1 MLDIFKTIDDTL
13 FKLEEIEDGAWISL
27 VDPTTEELDFIEDE
41 LGVDRDFLRAA
52 LDEEESA
59 RLESEND
66 QVLILVDTPYVEKT
80 DDRIIYETLP
90 LGIIITSNN
99 IITICLKN
107 SIVLDQFEKNSIRTF
122 YTYKKYR
129 FLYQLLYKNAQ
140 RYLLYLRQIDKMSN
154 YIETQLHQ
162 SMKNK
167 ELMQLMDLEKSLV
180 YITTSL
186 KANQVVLEKILRLNI
201 IKKYSEDEDLLED
214 VIIENKQAIEM
225 ANIYSGVL
233 RGTREAFASIISNNL
248 NIVMKLL
255 TSITILM
262 AIPTMFSS
270 FFGMNLLNIPFAGSQ
285 FGFWIVL
292 GISVVTA
299 VLVGFVLIKK
309 DLIWINNIKIN
320 NTWFSSVA
328 H

>member
-1 MLDIFKTIDDTL
+1 MLEIFKTIDDTL

-27 VDPTTEELDFIEDE
+27 VDPTTEELDLIEDE

-90 LGIIITSNN
+90 LGIIITDNN

-129 FLYQLLYKNAQ
+129 FLYQILYKNAQ

-186 KANQVVLEKILRLNI
+186 KANQVVLEKILRLNV

-270 FFGMNLLNIPFAGSQ
+270 FYGMNLLNLPFEGSP

-292 GISVVTA
+292 GISVLTSA
-299 VLVGFVLIKK
+299 IVGFVLVKK
-309 DLIWINNIKIN
+309 DLI
-320 NTWFSSVA
+320 
-328 H
+328 

>member
-13 FKLEEIEDGAWISL
+13 FTLEEIEDGAWINL
-27 VDPTTEELDFIEDE
+27 VDPTPDELSFIEDE
-41 LGVDRDFLRAA
+41 LSVDRDFLRAA

-59 RLESEND
+59 RLDTEND

-80 DDRIIYETLP
+80 DEHIIYETLP
-90 LGIIITSNN
+90 LGIIITENN
-99 IITICLKN
+99 IITVCLKN

-140 RYLLYLRQIDKMSN
+140 RYLLYLRQIDRMSN
-154 YIETQLHQ
+154 YVEKQLHE

-167 ELMQLMDLEKSLV
+167 ELIQLMDLEKSLV
-180 YITTSL
+180 YITTAL
-186 KANQVVLEKILRLNI
+186 KANQVVLEKILRINI

-214 VIIENKQAIEM
+214 VIIENKQAMEM
-225 ANIYSGVL
+225 ANIYSGIL
-233 RGTREAFASIISNNL
+233 SGTMDAFASIISNNL

-262 AIPTMFSS
+262 AIPTMFAS
-270 FFGMNLLNIPFAGSQ
+270 FYGMNVMNLPLANSPY
-285 FGFWIVL
+285 GFWIIL
-292 GISVVTA
+292 GVSILTSA
-299 VLVGFVLIKK
+299 GVGFLLAKK
-309 DLIWINNIKIN
+309 NL
-320 NTWFSSVA
+320 F
-328 H
+328 

>member
-1 MLDIFKTIDDTL
+1 MLEIFKTIDDTL

-27 VDPTTEELDFIEDE
+27 VDPTTEELDLIEDE

-90 LGIIITSNN
+90 LGIIITDSN

-129 FLYQLLYKNAQ
+129 FLYQILYKNAQ

-186 KANQVVLEKILRLNI
+186 KANQVVLEKILRLNV

-270 FFGMNLLNIPFAGSQ
+270 FYGMNLLNLPFEGSP

-292 GISVVTA
+292 GISVLTSA
-299 VLVGFVLIKK
+299 IVGFVLVKK
-309 DLIWINNIKIN
+309 DLI
-320 NTWFSSVA
+320 
-328 H
+328 

>member
-1 MLDIFKTIDDTL
+1 MLDIFKTIDGTL

-41 LGVDRDFLRAA
+41 LAVDRDFLRAA

-59 RLESEND
+59 RLESENE

-80 DDRIIYETLP
+80 DDHIIYETLP
-90 LGIIITSNN
+90 LGIIITEKN
-99 IITICLKN
+99 IITVCLKN

-122 YTYKKYR
+122 FTYKKYR

-154 YIETQLHQ
+154 SVEKQLHQ
-162 SMKNK
+162 SLKNK
-167 ELMQLMDLEKSLV
+167 ELFLLLDLEKSLV

-186 KANQVVLEKILRLNI
+186 KANHVVLEKILRINI

-225 ANIYSGVL
+225 ANIYSGIL
-233 RGTREAFASIISNNL
+233 SGMMDAFASIISNNL

-262 AIPTMFSS
+262 AIPSMFSS
-270 FFGMNLLNIPFAGSQ
+270 FFGMNLLNLPFANSP

-292 GISVVTA
+292 GISVATA
-299 VLVGFVLIKK
+299 AVVGFVLAKK
-309 DLIWINNIKIN
+309 DL
-320 NTWFSSVA
+320 F
-328 H
+328 

>member
-1 MLDIFKTIDDTL
+1 MLNIFKSIDDTL
-13 FKLEEIEDGAWISL
+13 FTLAEIEDGAWINL
-27 VDPTTEELDFIEDE
+27 VAPTPEELERIEDE
-41 LGVDRDFLRAA
+41 LSVDGDFLRAA
-52 LDEEESA
+52 LDDEETA

-80 DDRIIYETLP
+80 DDHIIYETLP
-90 LGIIITSNN
+90 LGIIITDKN
-99 IITICLKN
+99 IITVCLKN

-154 YIETQLHQ
+154 LVEKQLHQ

-167 ELMQLMDLEKSLV
+167 ELFQLLDLEKSLV
-180 YITTSL
+180 YISTSL
-186 KANQVVLEKILRLNI
+186 SANQVVLEKILRLNI
-201 IKKYSEDEDLLED
+201 IKKYTEDEDLLED

-225 ANIYSGVL
+225 ANIYSGIL
-233 RGTREAFASIISNNL
+233 SGTMDAFASIISNNL

-270 FFGMNLLNIPFAGSQ
+270 FFGMNVINMPFATSP

-299 VLVGFVLIKK
+299 IIVGIILLKK
-309 DLIWINNIKIN
+309 NL
-320 NTWFSSVA
+320 F
-328 H
+328 

>member
-1 MLDIFKTIDDTL
+1 MLDIFKSIDDTL
-13 FKLEEIEDGAWISL
+13 FTLEEIEDGAWINL

-41 LGVDRDFLRAA
+41 LSVDRDFLRAA

-59 RLESEND
+59 RLETEND

-80 DDRIIYETLP
+80 DDHIIYETLP
-90 LGIIITSNN
+90 LGIIITDKN
-99 IITICLKN
+99 IITVCLKN

-129 FLYQLLYKNAQ
+129 FLYQILYKNAQ
-140 RYLLYLRQIDKMSN
+140 RYLLYLRQIDRMSN
-154 YIETQLHQ
+154 YIEKQLHE

-167 ELMQLMDLEKSLV
+167 ELIQLLDLEKSLV

-186 KANQVVLEKILRLNI
+186 KANQVVLEKILRINI

-225 ANIYSGVL
+225 ANIYTGILSG
-233 RGTREAFASIISNNL
+233 TMDAFASIISNNL

-262 AIPTMFSS
+262 AIPNMFSS
-270 FFGMNLLNIPFAGSQ
+270 FFGMNVLNIPFAASPY
-285 FGFWIVL
+285 GFWIVM
-292 GISVVTA
+292 GISVATA
-299 VLVGFVLIKK
+299 VVVGYVLLKK
-309 DLIWINNIKIN
+309 NL
-320 NTWFSSVA
+320 F
-328 H
+328 

>member
-13 FKLEEIEDGAWISL
+13 FTLEEIEDGAWINL
-27 VDPTTEELDFIEDE
+27 VNPTPEELDRIEDE
-41 LGVDRDFLRAA
+41 LSVDRDFLRAA
-52 LDEEESA
+52 LDEEETA

-80 DDRIIYETLP
+80 DDHIIYETLP
-90 LGIIITSNN
+90 LGIIITDKN
-99 IITICLKN
+99 IITVCLKN

-122 YTYKKYR
+122 CTYKKYR
-129 FLYQLLYKNAQ
+129 FLYQMLYKNAQ
-140 RYLLYLRQIDKMSN
+140 RYLLYLRQIDRMSN
-154 YIETQLHQ
+154 YIEKQLHQ

-167 ELMQLMDLEKSLV
+167 ELIQLLDLEKSLV

-186 KANQVVLEKILRLNI
+186 SANQVVLEKIMRINI

-225 ANIYSGVL
+225 ANIYSGIL
-233 RGTREAFASIISNNL
+233 SGTMDAFASIISNNL

-270 FFGMNLLNIPFAGSQ
+270 FYGMNVANIPYANSPY
-285 FGFWIVL
+285 GFWMVL
-292 GISVVTA
+292 GVSVFTA
-299 VLVGFVLIKK
+299 AIVGFVLLKK
-309 DLIWINNIKIN
+309 NL
-320 NTWFSSVA
+320 F
-328 H
+328 

>member
-41 LGVDRDFLRAA
+41 LGVDKDFLRAA

-90 LGIIITSNN
+90 LGIIITGSN

-107 SIVLDQFEKNSIRTF
+107 SIVLNQFEKNSIRTF

-270 FFGMNLLNIPFAGSQ
+270 FFGMNLLNIPFARSP
-285 FGFWIVL
+285 FGFWIVF

-299 VLVGFVLIKK
+299 VIVGFVLIKK
-309 DLIWINNIKIN
+309 DLI
-320 NTWFSSVA
+320 
-328 H
+328 

>member
-13 FKLEEIEDGAWISL
+13 FKLEEIEDGAWINL
-27 VDPTTEELDFIEDE
+27 VEPTTEELDRIEDE
-41 LGVDRDFLRAA
+41 LGVDRDYLRAA

-59 RLESEND
+59 RLESENN

-80 DDRIIYETLP
+80 DDHIIYETLP
-90 LGIIITSNN
+90 LGIIITEKN
-99 IITICLKN
+99 IITVCLKS

-129 FLYQLLYKNAQ
+129 FLYQILYKNAQ
-140 RYLLYLRQIDKMSN
+140 RYLLYLRQIDRMSN
-154 YIETQLHQ
+154 FIEKQLHE

-167 ELMQLMDLEKSLV
+167 ELIQLLDLEKSLV

-186 KANQVVLEKILRLNI
+186 RANQVVLEKILRINI

-225 ANIYSGVL
+225 ANIYSGIL
-233 RGTREAFASIISNNL
+233 SGTMDAFASIISNNL

-270 FFGMNLLNIPFAGSQ
+270 FFGMNMINMPFANSP
-285 FGFWIVL
+285 FGFWIIL

-299 VLVGFVLIKK
+299 AAVGFILIKK
-309 DLIWINNIKIN
+309 NL
-320 NTWFSSVA
+320 F
-328 H
+328 

>member
-1 MLDIFKTIDDTL
+1 MLDIFKTINDTL
-13 FKLEEIEDGAWISL
+13 FTLEEIEDGAWISL
-27 VDPTTEELDFIEDE
+27 VDPTPEELSRIEDE
-41 LGVDRDFLRAA
+41 LSVERDFLRAA
-52 LDEEESA
+52 LDEEEAA
-59 RLESEND
+59 RIESEDN

-80 DDRIIYETLP
+80 DDHIIYETLP
-90 LGIIITSNN
+90 LGIIITDKN
-99 IITICLKN
+99 IITVCLKN

-122 YTYKKYR
+122 CTYKKYR
-129 FLYQLLYKNAQ
+129 FLYQILYKNAQ
-140 RYLLYLRQIDKMSN
+140 RYLLYLRQIDRMSS
-154 YIETQLHQ
+154 YVEKQLHQ

-167 ELMQLMDLEKSLV
+167 ELFQLLDLEKSLV

-186 KANQVVLEKILRLNI
+186 RANQVVLEKIMRINI

-225 ANIYSGVL
+225 ANIYSGIL
-233 RGTREAFASIISNNL
+233 SGMMDAFASIISNNL

-270 FFGMNLLNIPFAGSQ
+270 FFGMNVINIPFAGSQ

-292 GISVVTA
+292 GVSVFTA
-299 VLVGFVLIKK
+299 GIVGFVLLKK
-309 DLIWINNIKIN
+309 NL
-320 NTWFSSVA
+320 F
-328 H
+328 

>member
-13 FKLEEIEDGAWISL
+13 FKLEEIEDGAWINL
-27 VDPTTEELDFIEDE
+27 VDPTAEELDMIEDE

-59 RLESEND
+59 RLENEND
-66 QVLILVDTPYVEKT
+66 QILILVDTPYVEKT
-80 DDRIIYETLP
+80 DEHIIYETLP
-90 LGIIITSNN
+90 LGIIITDKN
-99 IITICLKN
+99 IITVCLKN

-129 FLYQLLYKNAQ
+129 FLYQILYKNAQ
-140 RYLLYLRQIDKMSN
+140 RYLLYLRQIDRMSN
-154 YIETQLHQ
+154 MVEKKLHL

-167 ELMQLMDLEKSLV
+167 ELIQLLDLEKSLV
-180 YITTSL
+180 YITTAL
-186 KANQVVLEKILRLNI
+186 RANQVVLEKIMRINV

-225 ANIYSGVL
+225 ADIYSGIL
-233 RGTREAFASIISNNL
+233 SGTMDAFASIISNNL

-262 AIPTMFSS
+262 AIPSLFSG
-270 FFGMNLLNIPFAGSQ
+270 FFGMNVLNIPFATSP
-285 FGFWIVL
+285 FGFWIVV
-292 GISVVTA
+292 GISFVSATI
-299 VLVGFVLIKK
+299 VGIILMKK
-309 DLIWINNIKIN
+309 NL
-320 NTWFSSVA
+320 F
-328 H
+328 

>member
-13 FKLEEIEDGAWISL
+13 FTLEEIEDGAWISL
-27 VDPTTEELDFIEDE
+27 VDPTPEELDRIEDE
-41 LGVDRDFLRAA
+41 LSIDRDFLRAA
-52 LDEEESA
+52 LDEEETA
-59 RLESEND
+59 RLDTEND

-80 DDRIIYETLP
+80 DDHIIYETLP
-90 LGIIITSNN
+90 LGIIITDKN
-99 IITICLKN
+99 IITVCLKN
-107 SIVLDQFEKNSIRTF
+107 SIVMDQFEKNSIRTF

-129 FLYQLLYKNAQ
+129 FLYQILYKNAQ
-140 RYLLYLRQIDKMSN
+140 RYLLYLRQIDRMSN
-154 YIETQLHQ
+154 YVEKQLHQ

-167 ELMQLMDLEKSLV
+167 ELIQLLDLEKSLV

-186 KANQVVLEKILRLNI
+186 KANQVVLEKILRINI

-225 ANIYSGVL
+225 ATIYSGIL
-233 RGTREAFASIISNNL
+233 SGTMDAFASIISNNL

-270 FFGMNLLNIPFAGSQ
+270 FFGMNVVNMPFANSP
-285 FGFWIVL
+285 FGFWIIL

-299 VLVGFVLIKK
+299 IIVGIILLKK
-309 DLIWINNIKIN
+309 NL
-320 NTWFSSVA
+320 F
-328 H
+328 

>member
-90 LGIIITSNN
+90 LGIIITDNN

-129 FLYQLLYKNAQ
+129 FLYQILYKNAQ

-186 KANQVVLEKILRLNI
+186 KANQVVLEKILRLNV
-201 IKKYSEDEDLLED
+201 IKKYSDDEDLLED

-270 FFGMNLLNIPFAGSQ
+270 FYGMNLLNLPFESSP

-292 GISVVTA
+292 GISVLTSA
-299 VLVGFVLIKK
+299 IVGFVLVKK
-309 DLIWINNIKIN
+309 DLI
-320 NTWFSSVA
+320 
-328 H
+328 